1 MQLDFL
7 EYLLK
12 IPAVDERVSP
22 EGVTIGPTRLPL
34 EIVRNKRAKKYIIRL
49 LPELVLRV
57 TIPRGGSKREAL
69 RFVSE
74 NIRWVEKQFH
84 EHRLQEVMDQ
94 NDPQSTN
101 MIFYLGRLVPTEKS
115 SSNTDFGQYPKFDST
130 QSPLSADS
138 TNLVNQHLKC
148 VAHEILPETTKRL
161 AKRFGF
167 HPKRVSIRNQKTRWG
182 SCSSSGTISL
192 NWRLIQV
199 PSFVREY
206 VILHELTHL
215 EHLNHSNQFWD
226 RLAKLCPNHRAAESW
241 LKKYSHRIR

>member
-84 EHRLQEVMDQ
+84 EQRLQEVMDQ
-94 NDPQSTN
+94 NDSQSTN

-115 SSNTDFGQYPKFDST
+115 SSNTDFGQFPKFDST

-167 HPKRVSIRNQKTRWG
+167 QPKRVSIRNQKTRWG